1 MMDKATREKLE
12 EIMARDV
19 RPLLAT
25 HGGSV
30 TVTGMTEENY
40 VMVKML
46 GVCSSC
52 SAAQQT
58 LKEIIETA
66 VIEKMPQV
74 KGVLLD
80 SQVSQELIDEAL
92 RMIRHKKK
100 SNEQTD

>member
-30 TVTGMTEENY
+30 TVTGMTDENY
-40 VMVKML
+40 VTVKML

-66 VIEKMPQV
+66 VMEKMPQV

-80 SQVSQELIDEAL
+80 SQVSQALIDEAL
-92 RMIRHKKK
+92 SIIRHKKNA
-100 SNEQTD
+100 NE